1 MRALRRSLAASW
13 RSNALLVLMV
23 GWVALFVPVFL
34 VLLGTAGL
42 IPAAVSSF
50 VFEAGV
56 IGLLV
61 AARVRGRRRRWS

>member
-13 RSNALLVLMV
+13 RSNALLVLLV
-23 GWVALFVPVFL
+23 GWTAVFVPVFVL
-34 VLLGTAGL
+34 LLGTVGL
-42 IPAAVSSF
+42 VPAAVCSF

-61 AARVRGRRRRWS
+61 AARGRGRRRRWS